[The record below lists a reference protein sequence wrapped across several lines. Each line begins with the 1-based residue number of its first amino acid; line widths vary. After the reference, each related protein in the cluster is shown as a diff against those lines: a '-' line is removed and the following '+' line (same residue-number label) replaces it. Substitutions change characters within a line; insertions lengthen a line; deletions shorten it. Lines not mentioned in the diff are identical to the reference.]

1 MPTLKNK
8 HWEVFAQNLAKGEI
22 APVAFEK
29 AGYSSKNPGNASRL
43 ACRSEIKLRVQE
55 IQTNA
60 ARRSEIT
67 VQRVVEGIGAI
78 AFNELGDVSYQ
89 NQLRGYEL
97 LGRYLSIFQDNLNVT
112 TTSDLAQRMRDAQK
126 RLRELRDIT
135 PKREIEG

>member
-1 MPTLKNK
+1 MPVLQKPR
-8 HWEVFAQNLAKGEI
+8 WEIFAQQVAKGETTI
-22 APVAFEK
+22 VAYEK
-29 AGYSSKNPGNASRL
+29 AGYNRNIGNASRL
-43 ACRSEIKLRVQE
+43 AKQQLIIQRVQE
-55 IQTNA
+55 IHANA
-60 ARRSEIT
+60 ARRADIS
-67 VQRVVEGIGAI
+67 VQRVVEGIGSI
-78 AFNELGDVSYQ
+78 AFNEDGTVSHT